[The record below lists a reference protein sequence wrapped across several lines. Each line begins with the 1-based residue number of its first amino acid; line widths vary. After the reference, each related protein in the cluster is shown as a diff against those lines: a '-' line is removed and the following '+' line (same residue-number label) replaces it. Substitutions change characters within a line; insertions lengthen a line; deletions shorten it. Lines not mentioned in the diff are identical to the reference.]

1 MPCSGSGFARRR
13 LRKMRDS
20 GPQRDG
26 RIGLGWIGRWAVG
39 RGGRRRVRSEGGEE
53 VRHRHRQRAL
63 AVWHACCAPTV
74 IHTYPPRDVLP
85 APQLCTHAR
94 PICEPTVAARSRNL
108 TWSVVVPFPRA
119 PARLLRLLTRP
130 ALSPDS
136 RRRCIPEPAPA
147 GPPCATRTRSGRP
160 RAGRGISIVIFQPAG
175 AQHRSS
181 PASLILPSG
190 PGRDKCSEQSIQYL
204 FNVTRTAVGW
214 AVLGCQRGY
223 GGCDVDGI
231 ESTSAGG
238 WRLAAEVQAQPAFTV
253 RPQA

>member
-1 MPCSGSGFARRR
+1 
-13 LRKMRDS
+13 MRDS

-119 PARLLRLLTRP
+119 PARLLRLLIRP

-136 RRRCIPEPAPA
+136 RRRCIPEPGAGRASVRHEDEVREAARGTRNKYCNFPA
-147 GPPCATRTRSGRP
+147 GGRAASIISGQFNIAVRSREGQVL
-160 RAGRGISIVIFQPAG
+160 RAVDMYL
-175 AQHRSS
+175 
-181 PASLILPSG
+181 LI
-190 PGRDKCSEQSIQYL
+190 
-204 FNVTRTAVGW
+204 
-214 AVLGCQRGY
+214 
-223 GGCDVDGI
+223 
-231 ESTSAGG
+231 
-238 WRLAAEVQAQPAFTV
+238 
-253 RPQA
+253 

>member
-1 MPCSGSGFARRR
+1 M
-13 LRKMRDS
+13 
-20 GPQRDG
+20 
-26 RIGLGWIGRWAVG
+26 
-39 RGGRRRVRSEGGEE
+39 
-53 VRHRHRQRAL
+53 RHRHRQRAL

-136 RRRCIPEPAPA
+136 RRRCIPEA
-147 GPPCATRTRSGRP
+147 GAGRP
-160 RAGRGISIVIFQPAG
+160 SVRHEDEVREVARGTRNVVIFQPAG

-214 AVLGCQRGY
+214 PCSVASVVTG
-223 GGCDVDGI
+223 VAT
-231 ESTSAGG
+231 STVSNRLRLAAGG